1 MHGPGPERLLGHGPG
16 QHPARPGV
24 GGQQNHFGLKME
36 YITPLNIVLV
46 IFSGILLVLMYLIR
60 NLLLKN
66 EKYEDVVQDQV
77 KYLQNISK
85 IIAESQSYPNGNL
98 VLEKLLM

>member
-1 MHGPGPERLLGHGPG
+1 
-16 QHPARPGV
+16 
-24 GGQQNHFGLKME
+24 ME
-36 YITPLNIVLV
+36 YITPLNIILV

-77 KYLQNISK
+77 NYLQNISK
-85 IIAESQSYPNGNL
+85 IIPSSLCLKFFKISSRIIFHPN
-98 VLEKLLM
+98 KW

>member
-1 MHGPGPERLLGHGPG
+1 
-16 QHPARPGV
+16 
-24 GGQQNHFGLKME
+24 ME

-77 KYLQNISK
+77 KYLQNIS
-85 IIAESQSYPNGNL
+85 
-98 VLEKLLM
+98 

>member
-1 MHGPGPERLLGHGPG
+1 
-16 QHPARPGV
+16 
-24 GGQQNHFGLKME
+24 ME

-77 KYLQNISK
+77 KYLQN
-85 IIAESQSYPNGNL
+85 
-98 VLEKLLM
+98 

>member
-1 MHGPGPERLLGHGPG
+1 
-16 QHPARPGV
+16 
-24 GGQQNHFGLKME
+24 ME
-36 YITPLNIVLV
+36 YITPLNVVLV

-85 IIAESQSYPNGNL
+85 IIAESQAHL
-98 VLEKLLM
+98 KR